1 MQKRVSNSQLT
12 NFNTYNMYFRQLLTL
27 AENVF
32 QYKGFNYF
40 LDIAYMNKQLLRKGS
55 IAFFYDDVLEELI
68 ALPYVNMGRV
78 DIYGRP
84 NKIQVMGAN
93 GYNRTLNRDEYVIM
107 YDNNG
112 MYPLYLDL
120 LQYAERLAYAT
131 RTIDINL
138 SQQKTPRVWKTSTD
152 KLKSVQDKI
161 AKIDSFEEV
170 VIDFSDKLL
179 DDTTI
184 VLQPAPYIADK
195 VEDNKKEIWAEVM
208 RLIGIANIGVQKRER
223 MITDEVQSMQGGT
236 IASRFS
242 RYEPREKAIKE
253 INKKFGHLLSEE
265 ITVEYYDGEP
275 STIGRDEVIEDTTLE
290 DDILNNG
297 GDLDV

>member
-12 NFNTYNMYFRQLLTL
+12 NFSTYNMYFRQLLTL

-32 QYKGFNYF
+32 QFKGFGFY
-40 LDIAYMNKQLLRKGS
+40 LDISYMNKQLLRNGS
-55 IAFFYDDVLEELI
+55 IAFFYDDVLEELL
-68 ALPYVNMGRV
+68 ALPYQNIGSLDM
-78 DIYGRP
+78 YNRP
-84 NKIQVMGAN
+84 IKIKVMGAN
-93 GYNRTLNRDEYVIM
+93 GYNRTLSPNEYVIM

-112 MYPLYLDL
+112 RYPLYLDL

-152 KLKSVQDKI
+152 RLKSVQDKI

-179 DDTTI
+179 DDTTM
-184 VLQPAPYIADK
+184 VLAPAPYIADK

-223 MITDEVQSMQGGT
+223 MITDEVQTMQGGT

-242 RYEPREKAIKE
+242 RYEPRDKAIRE
-253 INKKFGHLLSEE
+253 INEKFKDKLKEK

-275 STIGRDEVIEDTTLE
+275 STIGNTGIIEDIE
-290 DDILNNG
+290 SEEEFEN
-297 GDLDV
+297 V

>member
-1 MQKRVSNSQLT
+1 MQKRISNSQLT
-12 NFNTYNMYFRQLLTL
+12 NVSTYNMYFRQLLTL

-32 QYKGFNYF
+32 QFKGFGFY
-40 LDIAYMNKQLLRKGS
+40 LDISYMNKQLLRKGS
-55 IAFFYDDVLEELI
+55 IAFFYDDVLEELL
-68 ALPYVNMGRV
+68 ALPYQNIGNLDM
-78 DIYGRP
+78 YNRP
-84 NKIQVMGAN
+84 IKIKVIGAN
-93 GYNRTLNRDEYVIM
+93 GYNRTLSPYEYVIM

-112 MYPLYLDL
+112 RYPLYLDL

-138 SQQKTPRVWKTSTD
+138 SQQKTPRVWKTSSD
-152 KLKSVQDKI
+152 RLKSVQDKI

-179 DDTTI
+179 DDTTM
-184 VLQPAPYIADK
+184 VLAPAPYIADK

-242 RYEPREKAIKE
+242 RYEPRDKAIRE
-253 INKKFGHLLSEE
+253 INEKFKDKLKEK

-275 STIGRDEVIEDTTLE
+275 STIGNTEIIE
-290 DDILNNG
+290 DDIDEEV
-297 GDLDV
+297 DLDV

>member
-1 MQKRVSNSQLT
+1 MQKRVSNSQLN
-12 NFNTYNMYFRQLLTL
+12 NFNTYNMYIRQLLTL

-32 QYKGFNYF
+32 QFTGFGF
-40 LDIAYMNKQLLRKGS
+40 FIDVSYMNKQLLRQGS
-55 IAFFYDDVLEELI
+55 IAFFYDDIIGEVI
-68 ALPYVNMGRV
+68 ALPYINIGKL
-78 DIYGRP
+78 DIYNRP
-84 NKIQVMGAN
+84 IKIKVLGSN
-93 GYNRTLNRDEYVIM
+93 GYNRILDKHEYVIM

-112 MYPLYLDL
+112 RYPLYLDL
-120 LQYAERLAYAT
+120 IQYAERLAYAT

-138 SQQKTPRVWKTSTD
+138 SQQKTPRMWKTSSD
-152 KLKSVQDKI
+152 REKSVRDKI
-161 AKIDSFEEV
+161 SKIDSFEEIIV
-170 VIDFSDKLL
+170 DYSDKLL

-242 RYEPREKAIKE
+242 RYEPRDKAIRE
-253 INKKFGHLLSEE
+253 INEKFNSVLKET

-275 STIGRDEVIEDTTLE
+275 STIGNDIVEEDYIEDEVI
-290 DDILNNG
+290 
-297 GDLDV
+297 